1 MGIEEC
7 KGACGPTNHEA
18 IGELM
23 DGRGEVAGALARSE
37 RQGAMLLDQ
46 LRFQHE
52 VLAEIF
58 ELSDPRATTP
68 HQNMQMIHGKALV
81 AIQAAAKSGLLS

>member
-7 KGACGPTNHEA
+7 KGACGPANHEA

-23 DGRGEVAGALARSE
+23 DGRGEVAGAMVKNEQQSAK
-37 RQGAMLLDQ
+37 LLDQ

-81 AIQAAAKSGLLS
+81 AIRAAAKAGLAP

>member
-1 MGIEEC
+1 MSLEEC
-7 KGACGPTNHEA
+7 KAPCGPANHEA

-23 DGRGEVAGALARSE
+23 DGRGEVAGAMVKNEQQSAK
-37 RQGAMLLDQ
+37 LLDQ

-68 HQNMQMIHGKALV
+68 HQNMQRIHGKALV
-81 AIQAAAKSGLLS
+81 AIRAAAKSGLLS

>member
-1 MGIEEC
+1 MSLEEAVPGNRPIDP
-7 KGACGPTNHEA
+7 KQLGD
-18 IGELM
+18 LM
-23 DGRGEVAGALARSE
+23 DGRGEVAGALVKNE

>member
-1 MGIEEC
+1 MSLEEC
-7 KGACGPTNHEA
+7 KGACGPANHEA

-23 DGRGEVAGALARSE
+23 DGRGEVAGALVKNEQQSAK
-37 RQGAMLLDQ
+37 LLDQ

-58 ELSDPRATTP
+58 ELSDPRSTTP
-68 HQNMQMIHGKALV
+68 HQNMQMIRIKTSVALR
-81 AIQAAAKSGLLS
+81 AAAQSGLLS

>member
-1 MGIEEC
+1 MSLEEC
-7 KGACGPTNHEA
+7 KAPCGPANHEA

-23 DGRGEVAGALARSE
+23 DGRGEVAGAMVKNEQQSAK
-37 RQGAMLLDQ
+37 LLDQ

-58 ELSDPRATTP
+58 ELSDPWATTP

>member
-1 MGIEEC
+1 
-7 KGACGPTNHEA
+7 
-18 IGELM
+18 M

-46 LRFQHE
+46 LRFQRD

>member
-1 MGIEEC
+1 MSLEEC
-7 KGACGPTNHEA
+7 KAPCGPANHEA

-23 DGRGEVAGALARSE
+23 DGRGEVAGAMVKNEQQSAK
-37 RQGAMLLDQ
+37 LLDQ

-58 ELSDPRATTP
+58 ELSDPRSTTP

-81 AIQAAAKSGLLS
+81 AIRAAAKSGLLS

>member
-1 MGIEEC
+1 MSLEEC
-7 KGACGPTNHEA
+7 KAPCGPANHEA

-23 DGRGEVAGALARSE
+23 DGRGEVAGAMVKNEQQSAK
-37 RQGAMLLDQ
+37 LLDQ

-58 ELSDPRATTP
+58 ELSDPWATTP

-81 AIQAAAKSGLLS
+81 AIRAAAKSGLMS

>member
-7 KGACGPTNHEA
+7 KAPCGPANHEA

-23 DGRGEVAGALARSE
+23 DGRGEVAGAMVKNEQQSAK
-37 RQGAMLLDQ
+37 LLDQ
-46 LRFQHE
+46 LRFQRD

>member
-7 KGACGPTNHEA
+7 KGACGPANHEA

-37 RQGAMLLDQ
+37 QQSARLLDQ
-46 LRFQHE
+46 MRFQHE

>member
-1 MGIEEC
+1 MSLEEC
-7 KGACGPTNHEA
+7 KAPCGPANHEA

-23 DGRGEVAGALARSE
+23 DGRGEVAGAMVKNEQQSAK
-37 RQGAMLLDQ
+37 LLDQ

-58 ELSDPRATTP
+58 ELSDPWATTP

-81 AIQAAAKSGLLS
+81 AIRAAAMSGLLS

>member
-7 KGACGPTNHEA
+7 KGACGPANHEA

-81 AIQAAAKSGLLS
+81 AIRAAAKSGLLS

>member
-1 MGIEEC
+1 MSLEEAVPGNRPIDP
-7 KGACGPTNHEA
+7 KQLGD
-18 IGELM
+18 LM

-52 VLAEIF
+52 VLADIF
-58 ELSDPRATTP
+58 ELSDPRSTTP
-68 HQNMQMIHGKALV
+68 HLNMQIIRIKTSVALR
-81 AIQAAAKSGLLS
+81 AAAQSGLLS

>member
-7 KGACGPTNHEA
+7 KGACGPANHEA

-23 DGRGEVAGALARSE
+23 DGRGEVAGAMVKNEQQSAK
-37 RQGAMLLDQ
+37 LLDQ

-68 HQNMQMIHGKALV
+68 HQTMQMIHGKALV

>member
-1 MGIEEC
+1 MSLEEC
-7 KGACGPTNHEA
+7 KAPCGPANHEA

-23 DGRGEVAGALARSE
+23 DGRGEVAGAMVKNEQQSAK
-37 RQGAMLLDQ
+37 LLDQ

-58 ELSDPRATTP
+58 ELSDPMATTP

-81 AIQAAAKSGLLS
+81 AIQASAKSGLLS

>member
-1 MGIEEC
+1 MSLEEC
-7 KGACGPTNHEA
+7 KAPCGPANHEA

-23 DGRGEVAGALARSE
+23 DGRGEVAGAMVKNEQQSAK
-37 RQGAMLLDQ
+37 LLDQ

-58 ELSDPRATTP
+58 ELSDPWATTP

-81 AIQAAAKSGLLS
+81 AIRAAAKSGLLS

>member
-1 MGIEEC
+1 MSLEEC
-7 KGACGPTNHEA
+7 KAPCGPANHEA

-23 DGRGEVAGALARSE
+23 DGRGEVAGAMVKNEQQSAK
-37 RQGAMLLDQ
+37 LLDQ

-81 AIQAAAKSGLLS
+81 AILAAAKSGLLS

>member
-7 KGACGPTNHEA
+7 KGACGPANHEA

-46 LRFQHE
+46 LRFQNE

-58 ELSDPRATTP
+58 ELSDPRAPTP
-68 HQNMQMIHGKALV
+68 HQNMQMIRIKASV
-81 AIQAAAKSGLLS
+81 ALRTAAKSGLLS

>member
-7 KGACGPTNHEA
+7 KGACGPANHEA

-23 DGRGEVAGALARSE
+23 DGRGEVAGAMVKNEQQSAK
-37 RQGAMLLDQ
+37 LLDQ

-81 AIQAAAKSGLLS
+81 AIRAAAKSGLLS

>member
-1 MGIEEC
+1 MSLEEC
-7 KGACGPTNHEA
+7 KAPCGPANHEA

-23 DGRGEVAGALARSE
+23 DGRGEVAGTMVKNEQQSAK
-37 RQGAMLLDQ
+37 LLDQ

-58 ELSDPRATTP
+58 ELSDPWATTP

-81 AIQAAAKSGLLS
+81 AIRAAAKSGLLS

>member
-1 MGIEEC
+1 MSLEEC
-7 KGACGPTNHEA
+7 KAPCGPANHEA

-23 DGRGEVAGALARSE
+23 DGRGEVAGAMVKNEQQSAKLR
-37 RQGAMLLDQ
+37 DQ

-58 ELSDPRATTP
+58 ELSDPWATTP

-81 AIQAAAKSGLLS
+81 AIRAAAKSGLLA